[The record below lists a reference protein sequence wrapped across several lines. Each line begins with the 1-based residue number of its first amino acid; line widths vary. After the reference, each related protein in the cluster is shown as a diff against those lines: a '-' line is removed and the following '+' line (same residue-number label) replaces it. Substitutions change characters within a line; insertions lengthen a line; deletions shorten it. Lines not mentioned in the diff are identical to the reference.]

1 MKRTTRIAFSVL
13 TSIAIHNIG
22 FTSSA
27 LAETITVTRGP
38 NGATHQVK
46 ADRIPQDAQVH
57 SNKPATAVPRIIT
70 KGPNGAGHIAKS
82 ESNLDTTAQSSGT
95 FQVVQRG
102 PNGAGHIAN

>member
-13 TSIAIHNIG
+13 TSIAIHSIG

-38 NGATHQVK
+38 NGAAHQVK
-46 ADRIPQDAQVH
+46 ADRIPQDAQVY
-57 SNKPATAVPRIIT
+57 SSRPATSVPNVIT
-70 KGPNGAGHIAKS
+70 KGPNGAPQIAQS
-82 ESNLDTTAQSSGT
+82 ESNLDTTAQAAGT
-95 FQVVQRG
+95 LQVVQRG